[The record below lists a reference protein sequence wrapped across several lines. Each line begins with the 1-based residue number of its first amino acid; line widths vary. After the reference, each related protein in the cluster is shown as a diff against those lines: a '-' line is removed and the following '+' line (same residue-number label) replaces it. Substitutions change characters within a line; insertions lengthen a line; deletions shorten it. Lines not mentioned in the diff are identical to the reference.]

1 MLGVVAQTFTPS
13 TEEAGGSLSLRA
25 SWFSEFQANQG
36 SIVKISVS
44 KEKQIH
50 SPPKKK
56 SDRKE
61 YGTLLLTLK
70 CEQLSLG
77 LPYEIRALTGPLGE
91 HTHRVPSTG
100 LEMAS
105 PG

>member
-50 SPPKKK
+50 SPPQKK
-56 SDRKE
+56 S
-61 YGTLLLTLK
+61 
-70 CEQLSLG
+70 
-77 LPYEIRALTGPLGE
+77 LTGKNMVPSCSPSSVNSYPLGSLTKLG
-91 HTHRVPSTG
+91 H
-100 LEMAS
+100 
-105 PG
+105 